1 MGRMWKENKLSGS
14 DAVAGDMIG
23 QVDDGSN
30 VLGNCL
36 FFEFSAYTLSI
47 ALHIFLS
54 VVLALA
60 FYEV

>member
-23 QVDDGSN
+23 HVDDGSN

-36 FFEFSAYTLSI
+36 FFSSPLPLYPSL
-47 ALHIFLS
+47 IFLLD
-54 VVLALA
+54 VLVLAY
-60 FYEV
+60 YEV

>member
-23 QVDDGSN
+23 HVDDGSN

-36 FFEFSAYTLSI
+36 FFSSPLPLYPSPYIPFRCFSIGIL
-47 ALHIFLS
+47 
-54 VVLALA
+54 
-60 FYEV
+60 